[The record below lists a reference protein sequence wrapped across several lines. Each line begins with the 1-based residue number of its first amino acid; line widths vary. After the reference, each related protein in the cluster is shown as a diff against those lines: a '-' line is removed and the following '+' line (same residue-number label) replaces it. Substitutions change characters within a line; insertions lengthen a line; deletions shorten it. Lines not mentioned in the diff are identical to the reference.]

1 MVKKISATELDAKAD
16 HGDSIVEYLDL
27 AKARRPGQSIQRV
40 NVDFPLW
47 VVEALDREAQRQ
59 GVPRQ
64 ALIKVW
70 ITERLDNLQEM
81 RHARFSNG
89 GALMAAEDFR

>member
-1 MVKKISATELDAKAD
+1 MVKKISATELDTKTD
-16 HGDSIVEYLDL
+16 RGDSIVEFLDL
-27 AKARRPGQSIQRV
+27 SKARRPGLSVQRV

-70 ITERLDNLQEM
+70 ITERLDNLQEL
-81 RHARFSNG
+81 RHGRVSG
-89 GALMAAEDFR
+89 GALMAAEDPR

>member
-16 HGDSIVEYLDL
+16 RGDSIVEFLDL
-27 AKARRPGQSIQRV
+27 SKARRPGLSVQRV

-47 VVEALDREAQRQ
+47 VVDALDREAQRQ
-59 GVPRQ
+59 GIPRQ

-70 ITERLDNLQEM
+70 ITERLDNLQGL
-81 RHARFSNG
+81 RRDQHSG
-89 GALMAAEDFR
+89 YGALMAAEDPR